1 MTLHIEKLIENLGN
15 EYNSIFEAGIIP
27 YKTIPKGFPG
37 DPILSLNMAREGVCL
52 SFSRDRYILLSI
64 DLNIQNNKI
73 KSWKFPNELPF
84 GLKCNMNLKSVH
96 DELGIPLKTLPSK
109 FIMNSFVGRAD
120 LYSIN
125 GFHLPISLQIRY
137 DDVETIK
144 SLSI

>member
-73 KSWKFPNELPF
+73 KSWKFPNELP
-84 GLKCNMNLKSVH
+84 
-96 DELGIPLKTLPSK
+96 
-109 FIMNSFVGRAD
+109 
-120 LYSIN
+120 
-125 GFHLPISLQIRY
+125 
-137 DDVETIK
+137 
-144 SLSI
+144 